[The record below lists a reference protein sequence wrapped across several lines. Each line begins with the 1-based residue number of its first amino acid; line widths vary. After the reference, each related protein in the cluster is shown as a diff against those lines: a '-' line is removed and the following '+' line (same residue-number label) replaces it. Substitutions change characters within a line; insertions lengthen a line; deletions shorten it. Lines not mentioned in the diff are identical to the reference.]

1 MHTNRHSP
9 QSEGGAFVGLDWD
22 LGRNPAKQAL
32 RACLAEF
39 LLRRQPPMRVIV
51 VKRGSHDF
59 GWLVVVDRCIRTA
72 TLRSWKAG
80 AFVRLDL
87 GFRACLAGF
96 LLRRQPSMRAT
107 SVVGGSNDFG

>member
-1 MHTNRHSP
+1 
-9 QSEGGAFVGLDWD
+9 
-22 LGRNPAKQAL
+22 
-32 RACLAEF
+32 
-39 LLRRQPPMRVIV
+39 MRVIV

-87 GFRACLAGF
+87 GFRPNPAKQALSRTVYLIRFAVQRGK
-96 LLRRQPSMRAT
+96 PG
-107 SVVGGSNDFG
+107 GGSSRWGRLSIARACVPDVEWQVVSPSSWPGLAPCASG

>member
-1 MHTNRHSP
+1 MAAGSIRT
-9 QSEGGAFVGLDWD
+9 
-22 LGRNPAKQAL
+22 L

-87 GFRACLAGF
+87 GFRPNPAKQALTRVLG
-96 LLRRQPSMRAT
+96 RWVHPSVPQTRSRTILVTAQ
-107 SVVGGSNDFG
+107 VLCE